1 MFYFIALLTTREA
14 KFPECHGLPRVPK
27 KMAFPKCAIFGTRG
41 RPLPRKLFPECLRH
55 SGKPVA
61 PVVTHTERSVQGTG
75 GMAYHGQ
82 HLALLV
88 PRGKAIY
95 IA

>member
-1 MFYFIALLTTREA
+1 
-14 KFPECHGLPRVPK
+14 
-27 KMAFPKCAIFGTRG
+27 
-41 RPLPRKLFPECLRH
+41 
-55 SGKPVA
+55 VA